1 MTDWTAAEQDKLIE
15 GARVEMDLKL
25 SRAYAVTKAYSGDLQ
40 LWKSDNLVSITAQ
53 RLFQKL
59 TSDLELQ
66 ATFRANYEGMVRELS
81 EASDTP
87 LIHRFVELAALCWF
101 RWQVAEGSYPGV
113 TGMDR
118 YHMELLT
125 FYSRYLA
132 GVQWRYIRALEALQ
146 RAKRLPLPVVQ
157 LNIADKLQVNMGQV
171 SKATRA
177 KR

>member
-25 SRAYAVTKAYSGDLQ
+25 SRAYAVTKAYSGDLE
-40 LWKSDNLVSITAQ
+40 LWKSDDLVSKTALA
-53 RLFQKL
+53 LFRKL

-66 ATFRANYEGMVRELS
+66 ATFRATYEGMVRELS

-87 LIHRFVELAALCWF
+87 LIHCFVELAALCKF
-101 RWQVAEGSYPGV
+101 RLQVAEGGYPGL
-113 TGMDR
+113 TGADR
-118 YHMELLT
+118 HGQELIT
-125 FYSRYLA
+125 FWDRHLA
-132 GVQWRYIRALEALQ
+132 AVQWRCMRAYEALQ
-146 RAKRLPLPVVQ
+146 RARRLPLPVVQ
-157 LNIADKLQVNMGQV
+157 VNIADKQQVIVGQV